1 MQMNWKQKAL
11 QQLGMRSARIL
22 AAALTI
28 SISVIWGATSAFAQA
43 GAAAQPAAP
52 APQTPNLTPPA
63 APESFTPPDPFP
75 KPNAK
80 FFTTSS
86 PSVDTVDSF
95 LKSIW
100 GYDTNRIWR
109 VEAIQSTAAAGVSKV
124 TVFVS
129 DKSPNAKVQAM
140 AFYVMP
146 DGKHAIADMSTVIP
160 FGAKPFAEAGAIVKA
175 RANGAARGPASK
187 DLLLVEFADLQ
198 CPHCKEAQE
207 TMDQIVKDFPK
218 ARVVFQLFPLT
229 EIHASAFKAAAYGVC
244 VQKQSDAAFF
254 KYARAVFDTQDA
266 LTPATDDTVLKAAVT
281 AAGEDPAAIA
291 ACADTQATKDIVNG
305 DIKLAE
311 DIGVDQTPML
321 SVNGHLLPMSS
332 IPYESLKQIIQ
343 YQAVSDGVDSGAT
356 PETLAPK
363 PVQPQLQ
370 TLPK

>member
-1 MQMNWKQKAL
+1 MDRMQMNWKHTVAPHMSIS
-11 QQLGMRSARIL
+11 LGRIL

-28 SISVIWGATSAFAQA
+28 SIGFGAASAFAQG
-43 GAAAQPAAP
+43 GAAATPAA
-52 APQTPNLTPPA
+52 QTPNLTPPA

-75 KPNAK
+75 KPNPK
-80 FFTTSS
+80 YFTTSS
-86 PSVDTVDSF
+86 PTAATVDNF

-100 GYDTNRIWR
+100 GYDANRIWR

-129 DKSPNAKVQAM
+129 DKSPNAKVQSM
-140 AFYVMP
+140 AFFVLP

-160 FGAKPFAEAGAIVKA
+160 FGAKPFAETGAILKA
-175 RANGAARGPASK
+175 RANGAARGAASK

-207 TMDQIVKDFPK
+207 TMDQIVRDFPK

-244 VQKQSDAAFF
+244 VQKQSEAAFF
-254 KYARAVFDTQDA
+254 PYAKAVFDTQDA
-266 LTPATDDTVLKAAVT
+266 LSPATEDTVLKAAVT
-281 AAGEDPAAIA
+281 AAGQDPTAIA
-291 ACADTQATKDIVNG
+291 ACAETQATKDIVNG

-321 SVNGHLLPMSS
+321 AVNGHLLPMSS

-343 YQAVSDGVDSGAT
+343 YQAVSDGVDSGASA
-356 PETLAPK
+356 ETLAPK
-363 PVQPQLQ
+363 PEQPKLQ